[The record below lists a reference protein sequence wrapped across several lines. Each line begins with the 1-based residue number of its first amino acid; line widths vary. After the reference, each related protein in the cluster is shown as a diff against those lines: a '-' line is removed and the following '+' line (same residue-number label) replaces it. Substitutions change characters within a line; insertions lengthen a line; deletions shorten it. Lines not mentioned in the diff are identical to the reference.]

1 VPAAKGKD
9 DKEKQFYVSLG
20 DSYSTGYQPGPPGQL
35 GTSTTDGYAYKL
47 PRLAKK
53 KNYSLK
59 LVNFGCGGETT
70 TSLLERTTPCLGPAV
85 NGPNYDGQTQIAAAE
100 SFISKHRK
108 HVAVIT
114 VSIGGNDITSCV
126 NAPDPAGCVAQRMPE
141 VEARIKTIMERLR
154 EAAGAKPKVVGIT
167 YPDVVLGL
175 YTGGS
180 DEEKGLAAVSVFAF
194 REFINPALKRAY
206 ESQAGIFVDVTANT
220 DAYVPFDQIT
230 NFPPYGDIPI
240 AVATVC
246 RITYYCSRRDIH
258 ANAEGYL
265 IIAQLIADALPKAK
279 KKK

>member
-1 VPAAKGKD
+1 M
-9 DKEKQFYVSLG
+9 
-20 DSYSTGYQPGPPGQL
+20 
-35 GTSTTDGYAYKL
+35 
-47 PRLAKK
+47 
-53 KNYSLK
+53 
-59 LVNFGCGGETT
+59 NFGCGGETT
-70 TSLLERTTPCLGPAV
+70 SSLLERTTPCLGPAV

-108 HVAVIT
+108 QVAVVT

-126 NAPDPAGCVAQRMPE
+126 NTPDPAGCVAQRMPE

-154 EAAGAKPKVVGIT
+154 AASGAKPAIVGIT
-167 YPDVVLGL
+167 YPDVILGL

-180 DEEKGLAAVSVFAF
+180 QEEKDFAAISVIAF
-194 REFINPALKRAY
+194 RDFINPALKRAY

-220 DAYVPFDQIT
+220 DAYVPFDQMT
-230 NFPPYGDIPI
+230 GFPPYGDIPI

-246 RITYYCSRRDIH
+246 RITYYCSQRDIH

-265 IIAQLIADALPKAK
+265 IIGQLIADALPKAK